1 MEQAVRDYL
10 RQKAIHMPR
19 GKGELYD
26 KEAKRAEAMQD
37 GQQTNGVLNGKGKK
51 LGQSKTASVP
61 SVKPEPW
68 NGGKRVDRV
77 LVLLIEYPDF
87 PHNNIQP
94 TETDMYYKDY
104 TREHYEDMIFGGDDG
119 YYDGPNGEKLIS
131 VKKYYEEQSGGSY

>member
-1 MEQAVRDYL
+1 
-10 RQKAIHMPR
+10 
-19 GKGELYD
+19 
-26 KEAKRAEAMQD
+26 MQD

-51 LGQSKTASVP
+51 LGQLKTASVP

-94 TETDMYYKDY
+94 TETDM
-104 TREHYEDMIFGGDDG
+104 TADG
-119 YYDGPNGEKLIS
+119 AAVLADGAEGTAPL
-131 VKKYYEEQSGGSY
+131 